1 MYKGFNL
8 KFSETSGLSGRLLT
22 QYGALSEQFR
32 TRKRNARSSISG
44 YLKNGAVDARRLQQ
58 DWFEAVKADV
68 FISHSHAD
76 EPLAMAIGAAL
87 EHKLGLRCFID
98 SCVWGNADELLKEID
113 NEFCL
118 RPSGDVY
125 DYDKRNRSTSHV
137 HMMLQ
142 GALTKMIDRTECVI
156 FLNTPQSMVTGT
168 ALTQESQTASPW
180 IYAEVLATKVIRQQK
195 LERKIEVRRKAV
207 VESEAMVFDSMPAF
221 YHDLD
226 LEHLTRLLPHE
237 VEQWLAIGKRGVE
250 ALDYLYMM

>member
-1 MYKGFNL
+1 MFKGFNL
-8 KFSETSGLSGRLLT
+8 KFSDASGIGGRLLT
-22 QYGALSEQFR
+22 QYGALSENFR
-32 TRKRNARSSISG
+32 TRKSNARSSISG
-44 YLKNGAVDARRLQQ
+44 YLKNGAVDARRLQE
-58 DWFEAVKADV
+58 DWFQAVKADV
-68 FISHSHAD
+68 FISHSHSD
-76 EPLAMAIGAAL
+76 EALAMAIGSAL

-118 RPSGDVY
+118 RPSGNIY

-168 ALTQESQTASPW
+168 GLTQESQTASPW

-195 LERKIEVRRKAV
+195 LERKIEGHRKAAM
-207 VESEAMVFDSMPAF
+207 EEAMVLDSMPAF

-226 LEHLTRLLPHE
+226 LEHLTQLLPHE
-237 VEQWLAIGKRGVE
+237 VERWLETGKRGVE
-250 ALDYLYMM
+250 ALDYLYLM